1 MEQMRLKTFLKYHD
15 YPLIISVLL
24 LSLFGLV
31 MVYSASM
38 ITAVTRFHTTSD
50 YFFKKQTWAWVIG
63 VVVFL
68 LTAFVPYKHYARK
81 KFLQFIF
88 FVMPLP
94 LIYVLLFGHT
104 ANNATSWIKLG
115 PVNVQPAEFAKIGLI
130 VYLSGV
136 LANKQ
141 KKLQTSPQEVLFP
154 IYYMLFICL
163 LIFLQPDVGTMV
175 IIGVICMAI
184 IFSSA
189 ASKRLLMKQFLLF
202 SLIVGIVALI
212 SGPFIYDRVFTK
224 ERLSRIDGFLHPFKY
239 ADDEGYQLTNSYIAI
254 GNGGLKGLGLG
265 QSIQKYGYLP
275 EAHTDFIMAVIA
287 EELGLFGVS
296 FVLLLLSFIV
306 LRGFVIA
313 RKCHDAFGSLLAI
326 GIATMI
332 GFQAFVNLGGLTGI
346 IPITGV
352 TLPFVSYGGSSLVLL
367 MMSVGVLANISA
379 VANYEKYKTEK
390 QSNIQKNHISFS

>member
-1 MEQMRLKTFLKYHD
+1 MRLKTFLKYHD

-38 ITAVTRFHTTSD
+38 ITAVVCFHTTSD
-50 YFFKKQTWAWVIG
+50 YFFKKQTWAWMIG
-63 VVVFL
+63 ACMFL
-68 LTAFVPYKHYARK
+68 FTAFVPYKHYARK
-81 KFLQFIF
+81 KFLQFVF

-115 PVNVQPAEFAKIGLI
+115 PVNVQPAEFAKMGLI

-163 LIFLQPDVGTMV
+163 LIFLQPDAGTML
-175 IIGVICMAI
+175 IIAAICLTI
-184 IFSSA
+184 ILSSA
-189 ASKRLLMKQFLLF
+189 TSKWLLIKQGVLFGIVFLL
-202 SLIVGIVALI
+202 SL
-212 SGPFIYDRVFTK
+212 PFIYDKVFTEVRK
-224 ERLSRIDGFLHPFKY
+224 ARLYSFLDPFAY
-239 ADDEGYQLTNSYIAI
+239 AQKEGYQLINSYFAIA
-254 GNGGLKGLGLG
+254 NGGLKGLGLG
-265 QSIQKYGYLP
+265 QGIQKYGYLP

-296 FVLLLLSFIV
+296 FVLILLSFIV

-313 RKCHDAFGSLLAI
+313 RRCPDAFGSLLAI
-326 GIATMI
+326 GISAMI
-332 GFQAFVNLGGLTGI
+332 GIQAFINLGGVTGI
-346 IPITGV
+346 IPLTGV
-352 TLPFVSYGGSSLVLL
+352 PLPFVSYGGSSLVLL

-379 VANYEKYKTEK
+379 VTTYEQKHKTKKEN
-390 QSNIQKNHISFS
+390 NIQKNHVSFS

>member
-15 YPLIISVLL
+15 YPLIIAVML

-38 ITAVTRFHTTSD
+38 ITAVVRFHTASD
-50 YFFKKQTWAWVIG
+50 YFFQKQKWAWIIG
-63 VVVFL
+63 ACMFL
-68 LTAFVPYKHYARK
+68 FTAFVPYKHYARK

-163 LIFLQPDVGTMV
+163 LVFLQPDAGTML
-175 IIGVICMAI
+175 IIVAICLTI
-184 IFSSA
+184 ILSSA
-189 ASKRLLMKQFLLF
+189 TSKWLLIKQGVLFGIVFLL
-202 SLIVGIVALI
+202 SL
-212 SGPFIYDRVFTK
+212 PFIYDKVFTEVRK
-224 ERLSRIDGFLHPFKY
+224 ARLYSFLDPFAY
-239 ADDEGYQLTNSYIAI
+239 AQKEGYQLINSYFAIA
-254 GNGGLKGLGLG
+254 NGGLKGLGLG
-265 QSIQKYGYLP
+265 QGIQKYGYLP

-296 FVLLLLSFIV
+296 FVLILLSFIV

-313 RKCHDAFGSLLAI
+313 RRCPDAFGSLLAI
-326 GIATMI
+326 GISAMI
-332 GFQAFVNLGGLTGI
+332 GIQASINLGGVTGI
-346 IPITGV
+346 IPLTGV
-352 TLPFVSYGGSSLVLL
+352 PLPFVSYGGSSLVLL

-390 QSNIQKNHISFS
+390 QNSIQKNHISFS

>member
-1 MEQMRLKTFLKYHD
+1 MRLKTFLKYHD
-15 YPLIISVLL
+15 YPLIIAVML
-24 LSLFGLV
+24 LSLFGLI

-38 ITAVTRFHTTSD
+38 ITAVVRFHTASD
-50 YFFKKQTWAWVIG
+50 YFFQKQKWAWIIG
-63 VVVFL
+63 ACMFL
-68 LTAFVPYKHYARK
+68 FTAFVPYKHYARK
-81 KFLQFIF
+81 KFLQFVF

-104 ANNATSWIKLG
+104 ANNATSWIKIG
-115 PVNVQPAEFAKIGLI
+115 PLSAQPAEFAKMGLI

-141 KKLQTSPQEVLFP
+141 KKLIASPQEVLFP
-154 IYYMLFICL
+154 VYYTLFICL

-175 IIGVICMAI
+175 IIGIICLAI

-189 ASKRLLMKQFLLF
+189 ASKRLLLKQFLLF
-202 SLIVGIVALI
+202 GLIASFVMLI
-212 SGPFIYDRVFTK
+212 SGPFIYDKVFTK
-224 ERLSRIDGFLHPFKY
+224 ERLSRIDGFLHPFEHAK
-239 ADDEGYQLTNSYIAI
+239 DGGFQLINSYFAIA
-254 GNGGLKGLGLG
+254 NGGLKGLGLG

-313 RKCHDAFGSLLAI
+313 RRCHDAFGSLLAI
-326 GIATMI
+326 GISTMI
-332 GFQAFVNLGGLTGI
+332 GFQAFINLGGLTGI

-367 MMSVGVLANISA
+367 MMSVGVLANVAA
-379 VANYEKYKTEK
+379 VTNYEKHKTQK
-390 QSNIQKNHISFS
+390 QGNIQKNHISFS

>member
-1 MEQMRLKTFLKYHD
+1 MRLKTFLKYHD
-15 YPLIISVLL
+15 YPLIIAVML
-24 LSLFGLV
+24 LSLFGLI

-38 ITAVTRFHTTSD
+38 ITAVVRFHTASD
-50 YFFKKQTWAWVIG
+50 YFFQKQKWAWIIG
-63 VVVFL
+63 ACMFL
-68 LTAFVPYKHYARK
+68 FTAFVPYKHYARK
-81 KFLQFIF
+81 KFLQFVF

-163 LIFLQPDVGTMV
+163 LVFLQPDAGTML
-175 IIGVICMAI
+175 IIVAICLTI
-184 IFSSA
+184 ILSSA
-189 ASKRLLMKQFLLF
+189 TSKWLLIKQGVLFGIVFLL
-202 SLIVGIVALI
+202 SL
-212 SGPFIYDRVFTK
+212 PFIYDKVFTEVRK
-224 ERLSRIDGFLHPFKY
+224 ARLYSFLDPFAY
-239 ADDEGYQLTNSYIAI
+239 AQKEGYQLINSYFAIA
-254 GNGGLKGLGLG
+254 NGGLKGLGLG
-265 QSIQKYGYLP
+265 QGIQKYGYLP

-296 FVLLLLSFIV
+296 FVLILLSFIV

-313 RKCHDAFGSLLAI
+313 RRCPDAFGSLLAI
-326 GIATMI
+326 GISAMI
-332 GFQAFVNLGGLTGI
+332 GIQASINLGGVTGI
-346 IPITGV
+346 IPLTGV
-352 TLPFVSYGGSSLVLL
+352 PLPFVSYGGSSLVLL

-390 QSNIQKNHISFS
+390 QNSIQKNHISFS

>member
-15 YPLIISVLL
+15 YPLIIAVML

-38 ITAVTRFHTTSD
+38 ITAVVRFHTASD
-50 YFFKKQTWAWVIG
+50 YFFQKQKWAWMIG
-63 VVVFL
+63 ACMFL
-68 LTAFVPYKHYARK
+68 FTAFVPYKHYARK
-81 KFLQFIF
+81 KFLQFVF

-141 KKLQTSPQEVLFP
+141 KKLIASPQEALFP

-163 LIFLQPDVGTMV
+163 LIFLQPDAGTMLV
-175 IIGVICMAI
+175 IVAICLTI
-184 IFSSA
+184 ILSSA
-189 ASKRLLMKQFLLF
+189 TSKWLLIKQGVLFGIVFLL
-202 SLIVGIVALI
+202 SL
-212 SGPFIYDRVFTK
+212 PFIYDKVFTEVRK
-224 ERLSRIDGFLHPFKY
+224 ARLYSFLDPFAY
-239 ADDEGYQLTNSYIAI
+239 AQKEGYQLINSYFAIA
-254 GNGGLKGLGLG
+254 NGGLKGLGLG
-265 QSIQKYGYLP
+265 QGIQKYGYLP

-296 FVLLLLSFIV
+296 FVLILLSFIV

-313 RKCHDAFGSLLAI
+313 RRCPDAFGSLLAI
-326 GIATMI
+326 GISAMI
-332 GFQAFVNLGGLTGI
+332 GIQASINLGGVTGI
-346 IPITGV
+346 IPLTGV
-352 TLPFVSYGGSSLVLL
+352 PLPFVSYGGSSLVLL

-390 QSNIQKNHISFS
+390 QNNIQKNHVSFS

>member
-15 YPLIISVLL
+15 YPLIIAVML

-38 ITAVTRFHTTSD
+38 ITAVVRFHTTSD
-50 YFFKKQTWAWVIG
+50 YFFKKQTWAWMIG
-63 VVVFL
+63 ACMFV

-94 LIYVLLFGHT
+94 LLYVLLLGHT
-104 ANNATSWIKLG
+104 VNNATSWIKLG
-115 PVNVQPAEFAKIGLI
+115 PVNVQPAEFAKMGLI

-141 KKLQTSPQEVLFP
+141 KKLIASPQEALFP

-163 LIFLQPDVGTMV
+163 LIFLQPDAGTML
-175 IIGVICMAI
+175 IIAAICLTI
-184 IFSSA
+184 ILSSA
-189 ASKRLLMKQFLLF
+189 TSKWLLIKQGVLFGIVFLL
-202 SLIVGIVALI
+202 SL
-212 SGPFIYDRVFTK
+212 PFIYDEVFTEVRK
-224 ERLSRIDGFLHPFKY
+224 ARLYSFLDPFAY
-239 ADDEGYQLTNSYIAI
+239 AQKEGYQLINSYFAIA
-254 GNGGLKGLGLG
+254 NGGLKGLGLG
-265 QSIQKYGYLP
+265 QGIQKYGYLP

-296 FVLLLLSFIV
+296 FVLILLSFIV

-313 RKCHDAFGSLLAI
+313 RRCPDAFGSLLAI
-326 GIATMI
+326 GISTMI
-332 GFQAFVNLGGLTGI
+332 GIQAFINLGGVTGI
-346 IPITGV
+346 IPLTGV
-352 TLPFVSYGGSSLVLL
+352 PLPFVSYGGSSLVLL

-379 VANYEKYKTEK
+379 VTTYEQKHKTKKEN
-390 QSNIQKNHISFS
+390 NIQKNHVSFS

>member
-1 MEQMRLKTFLKYHD
+1 MRLRTFLKYHD

-38 ITAVTRFHTTSD
+38 ITAVVRFHTTSD
-50 YFFKKQTWAWVIG
+50 YFFKKQTWAWMIG

-94 LIYVLLFGHT
+94 LIYVLLLGHT
-104 ANNATSWIKLG
+104 VNNATSWIKLG

-163 LIFLQPDVGTMV
+163 LIFLQPDAGTML
-175 IIGVICMAI
+175 IIAAICLTI
-184 IFSSA
+184 ILSSA
-189 ASKRLLMKQFLLF
+189 TSKWLLIKQGVLFGIVFLL
-202 SLIVGIVALI
+202 SL
-212 SGPFIYDRVFTK
+212 PFIYDKVFTEVRK
-224 ERLSRIDGFLHPFKY
+224 ARLYSFLDPFTY
-239 ADDEGYQLTNSYIAI
+239 AQKEGYQLINSYFAIA
-254 GNGGLKGLGLG
+254 NGGLKGLGLG
-265 QSIQKYGYLP
+265 QGIQKYGYLP

-296 FVLLLLSFIV
+296 FVLILLSFIV

-313 RKCHDAFGSLLAI
+313 RRCPDAFGSLLAI
-326 GIATMI
+326 GISAMI
-332 GFQAFVNLGGLTGI
+332 GIQASINLGGVTGI
-346 IPITGV
+346 IPLTGV
-352 TLPFVSYGGSSLVLL
+352 PLPFVSYGGSSLVLL

-390 QSNIQKNHISFS
+390 QNNIQKNHVSFS